1 MIQVV
6 DAIYE
11 HRTFRLLRDIGLPER
26 QVVKIAVMVEEPL
39 ASADDLSAWAL
50 VMLAE
55 RNPSFA
61 FLADAR
67 EDIYAGDDGEPI
79 A

>member
-11 HRTFRLLRDIGLPER
+11 HKTLRLLRDIGLPER
-26 QVVKIAVMVEEPL
+26 QMVKIAVMVEEPL
-39 ASADDLSAWAL
+39 ASADDLPAWAL
-50 VMLAE
+50 ALLAE
-55 RNPSFA
+55 RNPSLA

-67 EDIYAGDDGEPI
+67 EDIYTVDDGEPVS
-79 A
+79 